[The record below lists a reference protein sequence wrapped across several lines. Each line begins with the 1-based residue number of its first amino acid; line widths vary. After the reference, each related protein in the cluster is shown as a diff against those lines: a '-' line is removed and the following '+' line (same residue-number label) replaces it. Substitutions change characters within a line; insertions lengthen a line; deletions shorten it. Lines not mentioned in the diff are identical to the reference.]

1 MKNTLIRASAGTGK
15 TFALATRMIRLLL
28 LNVEPH
34 HVVALT
40 FSRAAAGEIFNKVA
54 ERLAKAASSDE
65 FAKEESVHL
74 FQELDPAQA
83 EVLRKEYGPSI
94 SRGTFVGLLRKLI
107 ATQHASLIGTIDSFM
122 TRIVQAFP
130 LELGLQGQMTIME
143 DYRIRR
149 EKNAAIQT
157 VLSRAATSQQST
169 LFFEAFRLATF
180 GRETKSFAAKLAAF
194 LDTWHDI
201 LLDCPSQNAWGQSH
215 VIWPTGS
222 PFLLTPD
229 RLTRD
234 ALGVLADRL
243 AREIRP
249 GWGVG
254 KEATQW
260 DQFCDFVR
268 TFNNHFP
275 STLGAGIKNVL
286 NAYTQHETSLVMKY
300 QRTERC
306 FTGEQAQLIRGAI
319 ETLYGLVLY
328 ARCQTTQ
335 GIYALMTQIETAY
348 NQKTR
353 NQGLLTFADIPRLIT
368 RLDETVRQ
376 NIEYR
381 FDSRFSHWALDEFQ
395 DTSHAQWN
403 AIRNL
408 VDEALQSDQ
417 SDHSLFIV
425 GDMKQAIY
433 GWRGGDV
440 AIFEQE
446 ANTGNYELA
455 DLNTSYRYCPQ
466 IAEAVNR
473 IFDGESIRAF
483 LVGATTEAGTKW
495 KNLWLKHIS
504 KQPDGFV
511 QINRVREKDT
521 ANDESTVDPYIEAT
535 CNHLHT
541 IQPWTRGLSA
551 AILVRANDHGKAF
564 AEGLRRA
571 GIPAVWEGESAIS
584 DTPVV
589 TALLHLLQV
598 AEHPDNTLAWEHVCA
613 TPLAQTL
620 FQQACT
626 LPREQGVPLLSKHV
640 LDDVSRLGLPRAL
653 STYIEALGGNGTDSF
668 TQTRLEALLQAATQ
682 FTASADPET
691 TLSDFTAFVD
701 AFTTRDVADTSTV
714 KILTIH
720 RSKGL
725 GFDLVIMPMLEHQGV
740 DAQRPDEVLCGPDN
754 TWLLTHPGQQ
764 LVNADA
770 VLAEANRRTLNNEVF
785 EALCVN
791 YVAMTRAK
799 RALFVLLKSAPKNH
813 SEALYFSNH
822 IEETL
827 GGTLPW
833 TLGDPAWFT
842 HTEPLPASELQQQ
855 AAMTLPRPKRQ
866 HIRRV
871 TPSSSVHY
879 GRAASELFTPQ
890 IGQLAAERGTRLHEA
905 LSKIEWL
912 ADNAVQPANIPREEL
927 DLTRAS
933 AFRAALSRP
942 PCAVDLWR
950 ETSFELVF
958 DGQWISGTFDRVVFF
973 EEQGRRKAE
982 ILDFKSN
989 RRRDNEAE
997 ADFANRMQETYGSQ
1011 MASYCQA
1018 LTHLS
1023 GLAPCDIRCTLL
1035 LIDTLQVVATP

>member
-40 FSRAAAGEIFNKVA
+40 FSRAAAGEIFNKIA
-54 ERLAKAASSDE
+54 ERLARASSSD
-65 FAKEESVHL
+65 AYAREESDHL

-83 EVLRKEYGPSI
+83 QVLHKTYGPSI
-94 SRGTFVGLLRKLI
+94 SRETFVSLLRKLI

-143 DYRIRR
+143 DYRIQR
-149 EKNAAIQT
+149 EKNAAIHA
-157 VLSRAATSQQST
+157 VLSRAATSQQSQ
-169 LFFEAFRLATF
+169 LFFDAFRLATF
-180 GRETKSFAAKLAAF
+180 GRETKSFAEKLAAF
-194 LDTWHDI
+194 LDNWHDI
-201 LLDCPSQNAWGQSH
+201 LLDCPVQEAWGDPRI
-215 VIWPTGS
+215 IWPDGS
-222 PFLLTPD
+222 PFPLSPGRSD
-229 RLTRD
+229 RN
-234 ALGVLADRL
+234 ALGILADHLRD
-243 AREIRP
+243 EIRS
-249 GWGVG
+249 GWGEG
-254 KEATQW
+254 KEATMW

-268 TFNNHFP
+268 TFNTVIP
-275 STLGAGIKNVL
+275 SGLGAGIKNVL
-286 NAYTQHETSLVMKY
+286 NAYSPDEPSLVIKY
-300 QRTERC
+300 YRLERC
-306 FTGEQAQLIRGAI
+306 FTGREAKLIRDAI
-319 ETLYGLVLY
+319 ETLYGLVLH

-335 GIYALMTQIETAY
+335 GIYVLMAQIEAAY
-348 NQKTR
+348 HQKTR

-368 RLDETVRQ
+368 RLDEAVRQ

-417 SDHSLFIV
+417 PDHSLFIV

-455 DLNTSYRYCPQ
+455 DLDTSYRYCPQ

-473 IFDGESIRAF
+473 IFDGERLRSF
-483 LVGATTEAGTKW
+483 LAGSANDAGAKW
-495 KNLWLKHIS
+495 QSLWRTHVS

-511 QINRVREKDT
+511 QIARMREKES
-521 ANDESTVDPYIEAT
+521 ANDERAVDPYIEAT
-535 CNHLHT
+535 CVQLHE

-613 TPLAQTL
+613 TPLARTL
-620 FQQACT
+620 FQKACS
-626 LPREQGVPLLSKHV
+626 LPREQGVALLSQRV
-640 LDDVSRLGLPRAL
+640 LDDVSRLGLSRAL
-653 STYIEALGGNGTDSF
+653 STYIEALGGNGTDNF

-691 TLSDFTAFVD
+691 TLSDFATFVD

-725 GFDLVIMPMLEHQGV
+725 GFDLVFVPVIEHQGI
-740 DAQRPDEVLCGPDN
+740 DAQRPDTVLCGPDN
-754 TWLLTHPGQQ
+754 SWLLTHPGQQ
-764 LVNADA
+764 LLIADA
-770 VLAEANRRTLNNEVF
+770 VLAAAAQRTLNSGVF

-799 RALFVLLKSAPKNH
+799 RALYVLLKSAPKKN

-822 IEETL
+822 IESAL
-827 GGTLPW
+827 GGVPW
-833 TLGDPAWFT
+833 SLGDPAWFT
-842 HTEPLPASELQQQ
+842 YVKPLTPSEVSQH
-855 AAMTLPRPKRQ
+855 AVTTLPRQKRQ

-871 TPSSSVHY
+871 TPSSAHHY

-890 IGQLAAERGTRLHEA
+890 VGQLAADRGTRLHVA
-905 LSKIEWL
+905 LSTIEWL
-912 ADNAVQPANIPREEL
+912 ADNAVQPAGINKEEL
-927 DLTRAS
+927 DLTVAS

-942 PCAVDLWR
+942 PSAVDLWR
-950 ETSFELVF
+950 ETSFELVV
-958 DGQWISGTFDRVVFF
+958 DGQWISGTFDRVVFC
-973 EEQGRRKAE
+973 EEEGRRKAE
-982 ILDFKSN
+982 IFDFKSN
-989 RRRDNEAE
+989 RRRENESE
-997 ADFANRMQETYGSQ
+997 AAFAIRMRETYASQ
-1011 MASYCQA
+1011 MASYSQA
-1018 LTHLS
+1018 LAHLS
-1023 GLAPCDIRCTLL
+1023 KIPPRDIRCTLL
-1035 LIDTLQVVATP
+1035 LTDTRQAVSV

>member
-28 LNVEPH
+28 LDVEPH

-40 FSRAAAGEIFNKVA
+40 FSRAAAGEIFNKIA
-54 ERLAKAASSDE
+54 ERLAKASSSDAY
-65 FAKEESVHL
+65 AKEESGYL
-74 FQELDPAQA
+74 FQDLDPAQA
-83 EVLRKEYGPSI
+83 QVIRKEYGPTI
-94 SRGTFVGLLRKLI
+94 SRETFVGLLRKLI

-143 DYRIRR
+143 DYRIQR
-149 EKNAAIQT
+149 EKNAAVHA
-157 VLSRAATSQQST
+157 VLSRAATSQQSK
-169 LFFEAFRLATF
+169 LFFEAFRLANF
-180 GRETKSFAAKLAAF
+180 GRETKSFAEKLAAF

-201 LLDCPSQNAWGQSH
+201 LLDCPNPEAWGQPEI
-215 VIWPTGS
+215 IWPAGS
-222 PFLLTPD
+222 PFLSAPERFD
-229 RLTRD
+229 RN
-234 ALGVLADRL
+234 ALGALADRL
-243 AREIRP
+243 AEEIRP
-249 GWGVG
+249 GWGTG
-254 KEATQW
+254 KEAAQW

-268 TFNNHFP
+268 TFNCHFP
-275 STLGAGIKNVL
+275 SSLTAGIKNVL
-286 NAYTQHETSLVMKY
+286 NAYRQHENALIMKY
-300 QRTERC
+300 QRMERG
-306 FTGEQAQLIRGAI
+306 FTGEEARLIRGAI
-319 ETLYGLVLY
+319 ETLYGLVLH

-335 GIYALMTQIETAY
+335 GIYALMLQIEAAY

-395 DTSHAQWN
+395 DTSHAQWG

-417 SDHSLFIV
+417 PDHSLFIV

-446 ANTGNYELA
+446 ASTGNYELG

-473 IFDGESIRAF
+473 IFDGTSIRAF
-483 LVGATTEAGTKW
+483 LAGAADEAGAKW
-495 KNLWLKHIS
+495 QNLWRKHVS
-504 KQPDGFV
+504 RQPDGFV
-511 QINRVREKDT
+511 QIDRVREKDS
-521 ANDESTVDPYIEAT
+521 ANDESAIDPYIEAT
-535 CNHLHT
+535 CNHLHEV
-541 IQPWTRGLSA
+541 QPWTRGLSA

-613 TPLAQTL
+613 TPLARPL
-620 FQQACT
+620 FQKACA
-626 LPREQGVPLLSKHV
+626 LPREEGMLLLSQRV
-640 LDDVSRLGLPRAL
+640 LEDVSRLGLPRAL
-653 STYIEALGGNGTDSF
+653 STYIEALGGSGTDSF

-691 TLSDFTAFVD
+691 TLSDFTEFVD

-725 GFDLVIMPMLEHQGV
+725 GFDLVFVPIIEHHGV
-740 DAQRPDEVLCGPDN
+740 DASRPDEVLCGPDN

-764 LVNADA
+764 LIAADE
-770 VLAEANRRTLNNEVF
+770 VLAEASRRTLNSEVF

-799 RALFVLLKSAPKNH
+799 RALYVLLKSAPKTK

-822 IEETL
+822 IESTL
-827 GGTLPW
+827 EGGLPW

-842 HTEPLPASELQQQ
+842 HAHPVAVSAAPQQ
-855 AAMTLPRPKRQ
+855 AVMTLSRPKRQ

-871 TPSSSVHY
+871 TPSSAVHY

-890 IGQLAAERGTRLHEA
+890 LGQFAAERGTRLHA
-905 LSKIEWL
+905 SLSKIEWL
-912 ADNAVQPANIPREEL
+912 EENAGQPADISKDDL

-933 AFRAALSRP
+933 AFRAALSRSSFT
-942 PCAVDLWR
+942 VDLWR

-989 RRRDNEAE
+989 RRHDNETE
-997 ADFANRMQETYGSQ
+997 ADFAKRMQETYASQ
-1011 MASYCQA
+1011 MTSYRQA

-1023 GLAPCDIRCTLL
+1023 GIFARDIRCTLL
-1035 LIDTLQVVATP
+1035 LIDTLQAVSV

>member
-40 FSRAAAGEIFNKVA
+40 FSRAAAGEIFNKIA
-54 ERLAKAASSDE
+54 ERLAQAASSDA
-65 FAKEESVHL
+65 FAQQESGYIL
-74 FQELDPAQA
+74 EELDPAQA
-83 EVLRKEYGPSI
+83 QALRAVYGPTI
-94 SRGTFVGLLRKLI
+94 SRATFVSLLRKLI

-143 DYRIRR
+143 DYRIQR
-149 EKNAAIQT
+149 EKNVAVHA
-157 VLSRAATSQQST
+157 VLSRAATSQQSK
-169 LFFEAFRLATF
+169 LFFDAFRLATF
-180 GRETKSFAAKLAAF
+180 GRETKSFAEKLAAF
-194 LDTWHDI
+194 LDNWHDI
-201 LLDCPSQNAWGQSH
+201 LLDCPAQEAWGQTGI
-215 VIWPTGS
+215 IWPAGS
-222 PFLLTPD
+222 PLVLTPD
-229 RLTRD
+229 RLNRD
-234 ALGVLADRL
+234 RLATLADRL
-243 AREIRP
+243 RDEIGP
-249 GWGVG
+249 GWGAG
-254 KEATQW
+254 KEAEQW
-260 DQFCDFVR
+260 NKFCEFVR
-268 TFNNHFP
+268 TFNNLIP
-275 STLGAGIKNVL
+275 SGIGSGITNVL
-286 NAYTQHETSLVMKY
+286 NAYSPHETSLVIKY
-300 QRTERC
+300 YRMERC
-306 FTGEQAQLIRGAI
+306 FTGQEAQLIRDAI
-319 ETLYGLVLY
+319 ETLYGLVLH

-335 GIYALMTQIETAY
+335 GIYTLMTQIEAAY
-348 NQKTR
+348 DQKTR

-368 RLDETVRQ
+368 RLDEAVRQ

-446 ANTGNYELA
+446 AETGNYELE

-473 IFDGESIRAF
+473 IFDGERIRSF
-483 LVGATTEAGTKW
+483 LVGTTNDAGTKW
-495 KNLWLKHIS
+495 QSLWRKHVS
-504 KQPDGFV
+504 KQPDGYV
-511 QINRVREKDT
+511 QIGRVRDKDS
-521 ANDESTVDPYIEAT
+521 ASDERAVDPYIEAT
-535 CNHLHT
+535 SAQLQE

-564 AEGLRRA
+564 AEGLRRE

-613 TPLAQTL
+613 TPLSRTL
-620 FQQACT
+620 FQKACS
-626 LPREQGVPLLSKHV
+626 LPREQGVALLSQRV
-640 LDDVSRLGLPRAL
+640 LDDVSRLGLSRAL

-691 TLSDFTAFVD
+691 TLSDFATFVD

-725 GFDLVIMPMLEHQGV
+725 GFDLVFVPLLEHQGI
-740 DAQRPDEVLCGPDN
+740 DAQRPNEVLCGPGN
-754 TWLLTHPGQQ
+754 AWLLTHPGQS
-764 LVNADA
+764 LVAADE
-770 VLAEANRRTLNNEVF
+770 VLAEASSRALNSDVF
-785 EALCVN
+785 EGLCVN

-799 RALFVLLKSAPKNH
+799 RALYVLLKSAPKKN

-822 IEETL
+822 IESAL
-827 GGTLPW
+827 GGVPF
-833 TLGDPAWFT
+833 TLGDLAWFT
-842 HTEPLPASELQQQ
+842 HVKPLAPPEVPQQ
-855 AAMTLPRPKRQ
+855 AVPALPRQKRQ

-871 TPSSSVHY
+871 TPSSAHY
-879 GRAASELFTPQ
+879 YGKAASELFTPQ
-890 IGQLAAERGTRLHEA
+890 SGQLAADRGTRLHEA
-905 LSKIEWL
+905 LSTIEWL
-912 ADNAVQPANIPREEL
+912 ADNAPQPADISKDDL
-927 DLTRAS
+927 DLTVES
-933 AFRAALSRP
+933 SFRAALSRP
-942 PCAVDLWR
+942 QSAVDLWR
-950 ETSFELVF
+950 ETSFELVV
-958 DGQWISGTFDRVVFF
+958 DGQWISGTFDRVVFV
-973 EEQGRRKAE
+973 EEAGRRKAV

-989 RRRDNEAE
+989 RRRDNETE
-997 ADFANRMQETYGSQ
+997 EVFATRMRETYASQ
-1011 MASYCQA
+1011 MISYCQA
-1018 LTHLS
+1018 LVHLS
-1023 GLAPCDIRCTLL
+1023 KIPARDIRCTLL
-1035 LIDTLQVVATP
+1035 LTDTRQAVSM

>member
-28 LNVEPH
+28 LEVEPH

-40 FSRAAAGEIFNKVA
+40 FSRAAAGEIFNKIA
-54 ERLAKAASSDE
+54 ERLAKAASSDA
-65 FAKEESVHL
+65 FAQEESGYL
-74 FQELDPAQA
+74 FQDLDPAQA
-83 EVLRKEYGPSI
+83 QVLRKEYGSSI
-94 SRGTFVGLLRKLI
+94 SRVIFVGLLRKLI

-143 DYRIRR
+143 DYRIQR
-149 EKNAAIQT
+149 EKNAAVHA
-157 VLSRAATSQQST
+157 VLSRAATSQQSK

-180 GRETKSFAAKLAAF
+180 GRETKSFAEKLAAF

-201 LLDCPSQNAWGQSH
+201 LLDCPNPEAWGQPDI
-215 VIWPTGS
+215 IWPAGS
-222 PFLLTPD
+222 PFLLHTERFD
-229 RLTRD
+229 RN
-234 ALGVLADRL
+234 ALGALADRL
-243 AREIRP
+243 AEELRP
-249 GWGVG
+249 GWGAG

-268 TFNNHFP
+268 TFNCHFP
-275 STLGAGIKNVL
+275 TTLTAGVKNVL
-286 NAYTQHETSLVMKY
+286 NGYQPHENSLVMKY

-306 FTGEQAQLIRGAI
+306 FTGEEARLIRGAI
-319 ETLYGLVLY
+319 ETLYGLVLH

-335 GIYALMTQIETAY
+335 GIYALMTQIEATY

-417 SDHSLFIV
+417 PDHSLFIV

-440 AIFEQE
+440 AIFEQ
-446 ANTGNYELA
+446 AADTGNYELA

-466 IAEAVNR
+466 IAEAVNL
-473 IFDGESIRAF
+473 IFDGKSLRAF
-483 LVGATTEAGTKW
+483 LAGAADEAGTKW
-495 KNLWLKHIS
+495 QNLWRKHVS

-511 QINRVREKDT
+511 QIDRVREKED
-521 ANDESTVDPYIEAT
+521 DESAIDPYIEAA
-535 CNHLHT
+535 CDQLHAV
-541 IQPWTRGLSA
+541 QPWARKLSA

-613 TPLAQTL
+613 TPLARTL
-620 FQQACT
+620 FQNACA
-626 LPREQGVPLLSKHV
+626 LPREQGLPLLSQRV

-653 STYIEALGGNGTDSF
+653 STYIEALGGSGTDSF

-691 TLSDFTAFVD
+691 TLSDFTEFVD

-725 GFDLVIMPMLEHQGV
+725 GFDLVFTPVIEHHGI
-740 DAQRPDEVLCGPDN
+740 DASRPDEVLCGPDN

-770 VLAEANRRTLNNEVF
+770 ILAEASRRTLNNEVF

-799 RALFVLLKSAPKNH
+799 RALFVLLKPAPKRN

-822 IEETL
+822 IESTL
-827 GGTLPW
+827 GGKLPW

-842 HTEPLPASELQQQ
+842 LTQPLPAPELPEQDV
-855 AAMTLPRPKRQ
+855 MTLARPKRQ

-871 TPSSSVHY
+871 TPSSAVHY

-890 IGQLAAERGTRLHEA
+890 LGQLAAERGTRLHEA

-912 ADNAVQPANIPREEL
+912 EDTAVQPAQVPKEDL
-927 DLTRAS
+927 DLTIAS

-942 PCAVDLWR
+942 PCVVDLWR

-997 ADFANRMQETYGSQ
+997 QAFAARIRETYASQ

-1023 GLAPCDIRCTLL
+1023 GISARDIRCTLL
-1035 LIDTLQVVATP
+1035 LIDTLQAVTV

>member
-40 FSRAAAGEIFNKVA
+40 FSRAAAGEIFNKIA
-54 ERLAKAASSDE
+54 ERLAKAAAADVY
-65 FAKEESVHL
+65 AKEESGYL
-74 FQELDPAQA
+74 FQDLDPEQAQ
-83 EVLRKEYGPSI
+83 VLRKEYGPSI
-94 SRGTFVGLLRKLI
+94 SREIFVGLLRKLI

-143 DYRIRR
+143 DYRIQR
-149 EKNAAIQT
+149 EKNAAVHA
-157 VLSRAATSQQST
+157 VLSRAATSQQSK

-180 GRETKSFAAKLAAF
+180 GRETKSFAEKLAAF

-201 LLDCPSQNAWGQSH
+201 LLDCPNPEAWGQPQI
-215 VIWPTGS
+215 IWPAGS
-222 PFLLTPD
+222 PFLSAPD
-229 RLTRD
+229 RFDRN
-234 ALGVLADRL
+234 ALGALADRL
-243 AREIRP
+243 AEEIRP
-249 GWGVG
+249 GWGTG
-254 KEATQW
+254 KEAAQW

-268 TFNNHFP
+268 TFNSHFP
-275 STLGAGIKNVL
+275 STLGAGVKNVL
-286 NAYTQHETSLVMKY
+286 NAYRQHETSLVMKY

-306 FTGEQAQLIRGAI
+306 FTGEQARLIRRAI
-319 ETLYGLVLY
+319 ETLYGLVLH

-335 GIYALMTQIETAY
+335 GIYALMIQIEATY

-417 SDHSLFIV
+417 PDHSLFIV

-466 IAEAVNR
+466 IADAVNR
-473 IFDGESIRAF
+473 IFEGRSICAF
-483 LVGATTEAGTKW
+483 LAGAADEAGTKW
-495 KNLWLKHIS
+495 QNLWRKHVS

-511 QINRVREKDT
+511 QVGRVREKDS
-521 ANDESTVDPYIEAT
+521 ANDEGAVDPFIETT
-535 CNHLHT
+535 CNHLLEV
-541 IQPWTRGLSA
+541 QPWTRGLSA

-613 TPLAQTL
+613 TPLAKTL
-620 FQQACT
+620 FQKACA
-626 LPREQGVPLLSKHV
+626 LPREQGVPLVSQRV
-640 LDDVSRLGLPRAL
+640 LEDVSRLGLPRAL
-653 STYIEALGGNGTDSF
+653 SSYIEALGGSGTDSF

-725 GFDLVIMPMLEHQGV
+725 GFDLVIVPVIEHHGI
-740 DAQRPDEVLCGPDN
+740 DASRPDEVLCGPDN

-764 LVNADA
+764 LIAADA
-770 VLAEANRRTLNNEVF
+770 VLAEASRRTLNNEVF

-799 RALFVLLKSAPKNH
+799 RALFVLLKSAPKTH

-822 IEETL
+822 IESTL

-833 TLGDPAWFT
+833 TLGDPDWFT
-842 HTEPLPASELQQQ
+842 HAHPVSVSAAPQQTV
-855 AAMTLPRPKRQ
+855 MTYPRPKRQ

-871 TPSSSVHY
+871 TPSSGVHY

-890 IGQLAAERGTRLHEA
+890 LGQLAAERGTRLHA
-905 LSKIEWL
+905 SLSKIEWL
-912 ADNAVQPANIPREEL
+912 EDNAVQPADISKDDL

-933 AFRAALSRP
+933 AFRAALIRS
-942 PCAVDLWR
+942 PCVVDLWR

-958 DGQWISGTFDRVVFF
+958 DDQWISGTFDRVVFF
-973 EEQGRRKAE
+973 EEQGRRTAE
-982 ILDFKSN
+982 VLDFKSN
-989 RRRDNEAE
+989 RRRDNESEQA
-997 ADFANRMQETYGSQ
+997 FANRMRETYASQ
-1011 MASYCQA
+1011 MTSYRQA

-1023 GLAPCDIRCTLL
+1023 GISARDIRCTLL
-1035 LIDTLQVVATP
+1035 LIDTLQNVPA

>member
-15 TFALATRMIRLLL
+15 TFALATRMIRLML

-40 FSRAAAGEIFNKVA
+40 FSRAAAGEIFNKIA
-54 ERLAKAASSDE
+54 ERLAEAASSDAQ
-65 FAKEESVHL
+65 AKKESVYL
-74 FQELDPAQA
+74 FQDLDPEQAQ
-83 EVLRKEYGPSI
+83 VIRKEYGSSL
-94 SRGTFVGLLRKLI
+94 SRETFVALLRKLI
-107 ATQHASLIGTIDSFM
+107 ATQHTSLIGTIDSFM

-143 DYRIRR
+143 DYRIQR
-149 EKNAAIQT
+149 EKNAAIHA
-157 VLSRAATSQQST
+157 VLSRAATSQQSK
-169 LFFEAFRLATF
+169 LFFEAFRLANF
-180 GRETKSFAAKLAAF
+180 GRETKSFAEKLATF

-201 LLDCPSQNAWGQSH
+201 LLDCPHPEAWGQPEI
-215 VIWPTGS
+215 IWPAGS
-222 PFLLTPD
+222 PFLLAPEKLS
-229 RLTRD
+229 RNF
-234 ALGVLADRL
+234 LGALADRL
-243 AREIRP
+243 AEEIRP
-249 GWGVG
+249 GWGSG
-254 KEATQW
+254 KEAAQW

-268 TFNNHFP
+268 TFNCHFP
-275 STLGAGIKNVL
+275 SSLTAGIKNVL
-286 NAYTQHETSLVMKY
+286 TAYRQHENTLVMKY

-306 FTGEQAQLIRGAI
+306 FTGEEARLIRGAI
-319 ETLYGLVLY
+319 ETLYGLVLH

-335 GIYALMTQIETAY
+335 GIYALMIQIEAAY

-417 SDHSLFIV
+417 PDHSLFIV

-446 ANTGNYELA
+446 ASTGNYELA

-473 IFDGESIRAF
+473 IFDGTSIRAF
-483 LVGATTEAGTKW
+483 LAGAADEAGTKW
-495 KNLWLKHIS
+495 QNLWCKHIS

-511 QINRVREKDT
+511 QIGRVREKDT
-521 ANDESTVDPYIEAT
+521 ANDEGAIDPYIEAT
-535 CNHLHT
+535 CNHLHEV
-541 IQPWTRGLSA
+541 QPWTRGLSA

-564 AEGLRRA
+564 AEGLRRE

-613 TPLAQTL
+613 TPLARTL
-620 FQQACT
+620 FQKACA
-626 LPREQGVPLLSKHV
+626 LPREQGMPLLSQRV
-640 LDDVSRLGLPRAL
+640 LEDVSRLGLPRAL
-653 STYIEALGGNGTDSF
+653 STYIEALGGSGTDSF

-725 GFDLVIMPMLEHQGV
+725 GFDLVFVPIIEHQGI
-740 DAQRPDEVLCGPDN
+740 DAQRPNEVLCGPDN

-764 LVNADA
+764 LIAADE
-770 VLAEANRRTLNNEVF
+770 VLAEASRRTLNSEVF

-799 RALFVLLKSAPKNH
+799 RALYVLLKSAPKIH

-822 IEETL
+822 IESTL
-827 GGTLPW
+827 GGKLPW

-842 HTEPLPASELQQQ
+842 YAHPVSVPAAPQQ
-855 AAMTLPRPKRQ
+855 AVMTLPRPKRQ

-871 TPSSSVHY
+871 TPSSAVHY

-890 IGQLAAERGTRLHEA
+890 LGQLAAERGTRLHEA

-912 ADNAVQPANIPREEL
+912 EDNAAQPANIPKEDL

-933 AFRAALSRP
+933 AFRAALSRSSSV
-942 PCAVDLWR
+942 VDLWR

-958 DGQWISGTFDRVVFF
+958 DSQWISGTFDRVVFF

-982 ILDFKSN
+982 IVDYKSN
-989 RRRDNEAE
+989 RRRDNETE
-997 ADFANRMQETYGSQ
+997 ADFATRMKETYASQ
-1011 MASYCQA
+1011 MTSYRQA
-1018 LTHLS
+1018 LSHLS
-1023 GLAPCDIRCTLL
+1023 GISARDIRCSLL
-1035 LIDTLQVVATP
+1035 LIDTRQAVVL

>member
-40 FSRAAAGEIFNKVA
+40 FSRAAAGEIFNKIA
-54 ERLAKAASSDE
+54 ERLAEASSSD
-65 FAKEESVHL
+65 ANAQKESVHL
-74 FQELDPAQA
+74 FQGLDPEQAQ
-83 EVLRKEYGPSI
+83 VIRKEYGPSI

-107 ATQHASLIGTIDSFM
+107 ATQHTSLIGTIDSFM

-130 LELGLQGQMTIME
+130 LELGLQGPMTIME
-143 DYRIRR
+143 DYRIQR
-149 EKNAAIQT
+149 EKNAAVHT
-157 VLSRAATSQQST
+157 VLSRAATSQQSE

-180 GRETKSFAAKLAAF
+180 GRETKSFAEKLAAF

-201 LLDCPSQNAWGQSH
+201 LLDCPNPEAWGQPET
-215 VIWPTGS
+215 IWPAGS
-222 PFLLTPD
+222 PFLSAPD
-229 RLTRD
+229 RFDRD
-234 ALGVLADRL
+234 ALGALADRL
-243 AREIRP
+243 AAEIRP
-249 GWGVG
+249 GWGTG

-268 TFNNHFP
+268 TFNCHFP
-275 STLGAGIKNVL
+275 TTLTAGVKNVL
-286 NAYTQHETSLVMKY
+286 NAYQPHENTLVMKY
-300 QRTERC
+300 QRMERC
-306 FTGEQAQLIRGAI
+306 FTGQEARLLRGAI
-319 ETLYGLVLY
+319 ETLYGLVLH

-335 GIYALMTQIETAY
+335 GIYALMIQIEAAY

-395 DTSHAQWN
+395 DTSHAQWG

-417 SDHSLFIV
+417 PDHSLFIV

-446 ANTGNYELA
+446 ASTGNYELA

-466 IAEAVNR
+466 IAEAVNL
-473 IFDGESIRAF
+473 IFDGKSIRAF
-483 LVGATTEAGTKW
+483 LAGAADEAGTKW
-495 KNLWLKHIS
+495 QNLWCKHIS

-511 QINRVREKDT
+511 QIDRVREKDS
-521 ANDESTVDPYIEAT
+521 ANDESAIDPYIEAI
-535 CNHLHT
+535 CKQLYDV
-541 IQPWTRGLSA
+541 QPWTRGLSA

-613 TPLAQTL
+613 TPLAKTL
-620 FQQACT
+620 FQEACA
-626 LPREQGVPLLSKHV
+626 LPREHGMPLLSQRV
-640 LDDVSRLGLPRAL
+640 LEDVSRLGLPRAL
-653 STYIEALGGNGTDSF
+653 STYIEALGGSGTDSF

-691 TLSDFTAFVD
+691 TLSDFTEFVD

-725 GFDLVIMPMLEHQGV
+725 GFDLVIVPVIEHHGV
-740 DAQRPDEVLCGPDN
+740 DASRPDEVLCGPDN

-764 LVNADA
+764 LVAADA
-770 VLAEANRRTLNNEVF
+770 VLAEASRSTLNSEVF

-799 RALFVLLKSAPKNH
+799 RALFVLLKSAPKRN

-822 IEETL
+822 IESTL

-833 TLGDPAWFT
+833 TFGDPAWFT
-842 HTEPLPASELQQQ
+842 HAHPVAASAAPQQ
-855 AAMTLPRPKRQ
+855 AEMTLVRPRRQ

-871 TPSSSVHY
+871 TPSSAVHY

-912 ADNAVQPANIPREEL
+912 EDNAGQPADISKADL
-927 DLTRAS
+927 DLTIAS

-942 PCAVDLWR
+942 PCVVDLWR

-973 EEQGRRKAE
+973 EEQGRRTAE

-989 RRRDNEAE
+989 RRRENEAE
-997 ADFANRMQETYGSQ
+997 ADFANRMRETYASQ
-1011 MASYCQA
+1011 MTSYRQA

-1023 GLAPCDIRCTLL
+1023 GISARDIKCTLL
-1035 LIDTLQVVATP
+1035 LIDTLQAVSM